1 MELPIYYMA
10 VIFLFVGFFSG
21 LLGIGGGIILMPTL
35 LAFGIDMKVAV
46 GISIIQMISA
56 SSFGTF
62 LNYKNSTLN
71 IKNSL
76 IMGFG
81 GFIGAIIGAYILN
94 IVESSILQFLFLTIV
109 VVAITQSLGFI
120 KPIWSI
126 GDEPL
131 ELNRKL
137 IFLIGL
143 ISGSISIPI
152 GVGGA
157 IIIIAFFSLLGLEA
171 KKVSSM
177 SLFFVLFTSVSAFI
191 SIYFN
196 NNELILDYNIIL
208 YLAIFTIIGSYL
220 GITIKNKLH
229 NNHYK
234 KLFLPLYFASLI
246 TTLYSIY

>member
-1 MELPIYYMA
+1 M
-10 VIFLFVGFFSG
+10 
-21 LLGIGGGIILMPTL
+21 
-35 LAFGIDMKVAV
+35 
-46 GISIIQMISA
+46 
-56 SSFGTF
+56 
-62 LNYKNSTLN
+62 
-71 IKNSL
+71 
-76 IMGFG
+76 
-81 GFIGAIIGAYILN
+81 
-94 IVESSILQFLFLTIV
+94 
-109 VVAITQSLGFI
+109 
-120 KPIWSI
+120 

-157 IIIIAFFSLLGLEA
+157 IIIIAYFSLLGLEA

-196 NNELILDYNIIL
+196 NNELILDYDIIL
-208 YLAIFTIIGSYL
+208 YLAIFTVIGSYL

-234 KLFLPLYFASLI
+234 KLFLPLYFTSLI